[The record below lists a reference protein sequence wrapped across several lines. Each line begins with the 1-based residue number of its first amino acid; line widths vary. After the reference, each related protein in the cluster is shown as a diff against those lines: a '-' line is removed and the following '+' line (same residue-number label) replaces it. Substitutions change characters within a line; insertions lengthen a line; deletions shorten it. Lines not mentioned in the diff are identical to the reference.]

1 MFANGKYTFKYDL
14 DRANRNFK
22 KHASSK
28 NVIVVRT
35 EASSYSHGLE
45 GQYSAN
51 VDTEFR
57 EKAYQAFYE
66 MLENSKRDKNKTER
80 LYESLNRARHQH
92 ESNSDSIMN
101 GPLSLRI
108 NNTRLRNTK
117 TEIDSEKRIMQ
128 TMSLLNDSY
137 HENNNN
143 NSLRADIKL
152 KPPRP
157 PPPKSNSLRYHNISS
172 STSTSQ
178 HTDRFFQYNNSSNSI
193 TSRNSKTNEKL
204 DRVLGEINT
213 LVLFS
218 LRLNF

>member
-1 MFANGKYTFKYDL
+1 M
-14 DRANRNFK
+14 
-22 KHASSK
+22 
-28 NVIVVRT
+28 IVVRA
-35 EASSYSHGLE
+35 EASSYSYGIE

-66 MLENSKRDKNKTER
+66 MLENSKRDKSKTER
-80 LYESLNRARHQH
+80 LYESLNRTRHQH
-92 ESNSDSIMN
+92 ESNNDSIMN

-137 HENNNN
+137 HENNN

-213 LVLFS
+213 
-218 LRLNF
+218 